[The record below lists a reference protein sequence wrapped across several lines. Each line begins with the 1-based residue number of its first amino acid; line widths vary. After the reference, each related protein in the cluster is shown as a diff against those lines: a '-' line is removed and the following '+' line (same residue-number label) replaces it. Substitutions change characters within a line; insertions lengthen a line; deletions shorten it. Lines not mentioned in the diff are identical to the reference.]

1 VPSSGSADEGHD
13 PVSYKIRSKK
23 VSSLDEL
30 YKEMGVTQADYDNG
44 RLTNGQKTLVDTFK
58 MATSDAITSRTEHAF
73 NRNCDVYL
81 FNSDDFDNNSNV
93 SNYIK
98 NAIKNDTWPCSM
110 NNGKAIR
117 MSSSFFCKQPN
128 TDSAVSTFVHEYS
141 HTLDKTI
148 REPGSY
154 GQDNTHMIDEITT
167 KKAAFK
173 EAWAEYNEMIE
184 FNSTANKY
192 LEYSTASA
200 SLCIESTRPGEIGVY
215 SEINAT
221 DCSADQLLSSEMFV
235 SRMLYQLHVLL
246 GKDSNGKD
254 IVSNA
259 FYATNGE
266 ETEMTDL
273 VKQLIRDNPGKAKDI
288 IKIVDQVTLNKMTN
302 DELTSFV
309 GNSEALTKYLETRN
323 SGSSTSTSTSTTTT
337 TTVENPAQEEEND
350 ESKASITKKFIRSN
364 NDSSSSSEDENT
376 PADPFKIDF

>member
-1 VPSSGSADEGHD
+1 LKKIRFLLISLCFLCVFCFSANPAFAFKFNFYYIEIEEVYDPASSAEKIGFWDKVCNFFKGKREEIVESGYVPSSGSADEGHD

-254 IVSNA
+254 
-259 FYATNGE
+259 
-266 ETEMTDL
+266 
-273 VKQLIRDNPGKAKDI
+273 
-288 IKIVDQVTLNKMTN
+288 
-302 DELTSFV
+302 SF
-309 GNSEALTKYLETRN
+309 
-323 SGSSTSTSTSTTTT
+323 
-337 TTVENPAQEEEND
+337 
-350 ESKASITKKFIRSN
+350 
-364 NDSSSSSEDENT
+364 
-376 PADPFKIDF
+376 

>member
-1 VPSSGSADEGHD
+1 
-13 PVSYKIRSKK
+13 
-23 VSSLDEL
+23 
-30 YKEMGVTQADYDNG
+30 
-44 RLTNGQKTLVDTFK
+44 
-58 MATSDAITSRTEHAF
+58 
-73 NRNCDVYL
+73 
-81 FNSDDFDNNSNV
+81 
-93 SNYIK
+93 
-98 NAIKNDTWPCSM
+98 
-110 NNGKAIR
+110 
-117 MSSSFFCKQPN
+117 
-128 TDSAVSTFVHEYS
+128 
-141 HTLDKTI
+141 
-148 REPGSY
+148 
-154 GQDNTHMIDEITT
+154 
-167 KKAAFK
+167 
-173 EAWAEYNEMIE
+173 
-184 FNSTANKY
+184 
-192 LEYSTASA
+192 
-200 SLCIESTRPGEIGVY
+200 
-215 SEINAT
+215 
-221 DCSADQLLSSEMFV
+221 
-235 SRMLYQLHVLL
+235 MLYQLHVLL